1 MVVLALKKVRK
12 KFTNHGVR
20 KTTVSKLKKANLI
33 YCNFRTYRH
42 CQRPQ
47 RYKFPQRLRWSRRR
61 RATMTLSC
69 NIQMNNKTPAL
80 RKNKYYINTG
90 GSFRH
95 HNNCGPTHP
104 SAMAASKENQ
114 FPPSFSGLILKISPW
129 IQLWWGLRKR
139 LSDYDEQS
147 LNNWASVSFIFGCS
161 KCSPDF
167 KTAVTLR
174 CLDTVFQRPYRYFL
188 IALKVFFSLSNR
200 YKIFTSNWLWI
211 EFFEYVDLIKIDIT
225 MTTIN
230 KKLWNW

>member
-20 KTTVSKLKKANLI
+20 KTTVSKLKKANLM
-33 YCNFRTYRH
+33 YCNFRIYRH

-95 HNNCGPTHP
+95 HNNCGSTHP
-104 SAMAASKENQ
+104 SATAASKENK
-114 FPPSFSGLILKISPW
+114 FAPSFSGCLILKNFSMNPAMMNI
-129 IQLWWGLRKR
+129 
-139 LSDYDEQS
+139 LS
-147 LNNWASVSFIFGCS
+147 
-161 KCSPDF
+161 
-167 KTAVTLR
+167 
-174 CLDTVFQRPYRYFL
+174 
-188 IALKVFFSLSNR
+188 SNR
-200 YKIFTSNWLWI
+200 KQEHPPTSYQTSETL
-211 EFFEYVDLIKIDIT
+211 E
-225 MTTIN
+225 
-230 KKLWNW
+230 